1 MKNKIAILGSGVVG
15 DALANGFLSRGH
27 AVMRGSREPDKLAA
41 WKSAAKGEASVGSF
55 ADAAKFGEVIVL
67 CVKGS
72 AAEKLVGELAPALAG
87 KLVLDTTNPIGDAP
101 PQNGVLNYFTPQNES
116 LMERL
121 QKKVPDAKFVKAF
134 NSVGSTFMVDP
145 KFESK
150 PTMFI
155 CGNDDAAKAQATE
168 IMSAFGWDTA
178 DMGKV
183 ESARPIESLCMLWC
197 APGIGRGDWAHAFK
211 YLKLG

>member
-1 MKNKIAILGSGVVG
+1 MKNKIAILGSGIVG
-15 DALANGFLSRGH
+15 DTLANGFLAHGH
-27 AVMRGSREPDKLAA
+27 AVMRGSRDPDKLVA
-41 WKSAAKGEASVGSF
+41 WKSAAKGEASIGSF
-55 ADAAKFGEVIVL
+55 ADAAKWGEVIVL

-72 AAEKLVGELAPALAG
+72 AAEKLVGDLGAALAG

-121 QKKVPDAKFVKAF
+121 QNKVPDAKFVKAF
-134 NSVGSTFMVDP
+134 NSVGSNFMVNP
-145 KFESK
+145 KFAAT

-155 CGNDDAAKAQATE
+155 CGNDDAAKTQATE
-168 IMSAFGWDTA
+168 ILTTFGWETA

-183 ESARPIESLCMLWC
+183 ESARPIESLCVLWC
-197 APGIGRGDWAHAFK
+197 APGIARGDWAHAFK